1 MIPWRRLGGGWR
13 LAIWI
18 AAASAAACGA
28 DVRPAATPERDAA
41 GSNPGASV
49 AVAAVPNLESL
60 PSVSGARLTAEQ
72 RRGQAAYDAF
82 CWTCHGLYGHGDG
95 PAARGFR
102 QELPELARVAS
113 RFPAEEI
120 VRRMRRPPEGAAA
133 DAGPAV
139 WHALGIDEVRA
150 AVAYIGTFAPPGSR
164 GNPAAGR
171 LIYATYCVH
180 CHGTHG
186 AGDGRLA
193 HTLSAPPADLRSL
206 DFLHQAQQA
215 FAKLKAGTAQ
225 HGSFMPRWGR
235 VFGDQQLWDVIA
247 YLPALSVSR

>member
-1 MIPWRRLGGGWR
+1 VIGWHRLGGGRR
-13 LAIWI
+13 LAICA
-18 AAASAAACGA
+18 AAASAVACGA
-28 DVRPAATPERDAA
+28 DDRPPATPAHAA
-41 GSNPGASV
+41 DGPKPEAYV
-49 AVAAVPNLESL
+49 AVAAVPNLESI
-60 PSVSGARLTAEQ
+60 PSVPGASLTAEQ

-102 QELPELARVAS
+102 QALPELARIVS
-113 RFPAEEI
+113 RLPAEEI
-120 VRRMRRPPEGAAA
+120 VRRMRRPPQGASA
-133 DAGPAV
+133 DAGPEV
-139 WHALGIDEVRA
+139 WHALSVDELRA
-150 AVAYIGTFAPPGSR
+150 AVAFIGTFAPAGSR

-186 AGDGRLA
+186 AGDGRLG
-193 HTLSAPPADLRSL
+193 HTSSAPSADLRSL
-206 DFLHQAQQA
+206 DIRRQAEQV
-215 FAKLKAGTAQ
+215 FATLKAGTRQ

-235 VFGDQQLWDVIA
+235 VFDNQQLWDVIA

>member
-1 MIPWRRLGGGWR
+1 MLPGRRLGSGWR
-13 LAIWI
+13 LAIWA
-18 AAASAAACGA
+18 AAASTVACAA
-28 DVRPAATPERDAA
+28 DVRPPAPPA
-41 GSNPGASV
+41 GEADGPRPKASV
-49 AVAAVPNLESL
+49 SAAAVPNLESI
-60 PSVSGARLTAEQ
+60 PSVPGASLTAEQ
-72 RRGQAAYDAF
+72 RRGQAAYNDF

-95 PAARGFR
+95 PGARGFR
-102 QELPELARVAS
+102 QELPELSRIAARLPVD
-113 RFPAEEI
+113 EI
-120 VRRMRRPPEGAAA
+120 LRRMRRPPAGTAA
-133 DAGPAV
+133 DTGPAV

-150 AVAYIGTFAPPGSR
+150 AVDYIGTFAPPGSR

-193 HTLSAPPADLRSL
+193 RTLSAPPADLRSL
-206 DFLHQAQQA
+206 DFPSQAEVV
-215 FAKLKAGTAQ
+215 FATLKAGTSQ

-235 VFGDQQLWDVIA
+235 VFGDQQLWDLIA

>member
-1 MIPWRRLGGGWR
+1 VIPWRRLGLGWR
-13 LAIWI
+13 LTIWG
-18 AAASAAACGA
+18 AGACAAACGA
-28 DVRPAATPERDAA
+28 DVRPQATLAHETAGPIPEASFAAPP
-41 GSNPGASV
+41 SI
-49 AVAAVPNLESL
+49 ESL
-60 PSVSGARLTAEQ
+60 PPVSVARLTTEQ
-72 RRGQAAYDAF
+72 RHGQAVYDAF

-102 QELPELARVAS
+102 GELPELARVAS
-113 RFPAEEI
+113 MFPSEEI
-120 VRRMRRPPEGAAA
+120 VRRMRRLPQGAAA
-133 DAGPAV
+133 EAGPAV

-150 AVAYIGTFAPPGSR
+150 AVAYVGTFAPPGSR

-193 HTLSAPPADLRSL
+193 RTLAAPPADLRSL
-206 DFLHQAQQA
+206 DIPRHVKQV
-215 FAKLKAGTAQ
+215 FANLKAGGTPQ

-247 YLPALSVSR
+247 YLAVLSGGR

>member
-1 MIPWRRLGGGWR
+1 VIPRRRLEGGWR
-13 LAIWI
+13 LAIWA
-18 AAASAAACGA
+18 AAASAVACGA
-28 DVRPAATPERDAA
+28 DTRPPAKPARETDRPKPE
-41 GSNPGASV
+41 ASFV
-49 AVAAVPNLESL
+49 VAAVPNLESV
-60 PSVSGARLTAEQ
+60 PSVPGASLTAEQ
-72 RRGQAAYDAF
+72 RRGQVVYNAF

-102 QELPELARVAS
+102 QELPELARIAS
-113 RFPAEEI
+113 RFPTEEI
-120 VRRMRRPPEGAAA
+120 VRRMGRHPQGTTA

-139 WHALGIDEVRA
+139 WHALGLDEVRA
-150 AVAYIGTFAPPGSR
+150 AAAYIGTFAPARSR

-206 DFLHQAQQA
+206 DFSSRAEPV
-215 FAKLKAGTAQ
+215 FVKLKAGTPQ

>member
-1 MIPWRRLGGGWR
+1 MVRLRRIGRGWQ
-13 LAIWI
+13 LAIWS
-18 AAASAAACGA
+18 AAACAAACGA
-28 DVRPAATPERDAA
+28 DVRRPATGARETARHIPEP
-41 GSNPGASV
+41 SFV
-49 AVAAVPNLESL
+49 APPSLESL
-60 PSVSGARLTAEQ
+60 PPVTASRLTAEQ
-72 RRGQAAYDAF
+72 QRGQAVYDAF

-102 QELPELARVAS
+102 GELPELARVAS
-113 RFPAEEI
+113 RSPAEEI
-120 VRRMRRPPEGAAA
+120 VRRMRQPSQGAAMET
-133 DAGPAV
+133 GPAV
-139 WHALGIDEVRA
+139 WHALGIDEIRA

-193 HTLSAPPADLRSL
+193 HTLSAPPSDLRSL
-206 DFLHQAQQA
+206 ALPRQANQV
-215 FAKLKAGTAQ
+215 FAKLKAGGTPQ

-247 YLPALSVSR
+247 YLAVLSVSR